1 MLVNHNTSSAPTKL
15 PEDLS
20 VTNAADTRCE

>member
-1 MLVNHNTSSAPTKL
+1 VQIDRNANSQPTKL

-20 VTNAADTRCE
+20 VTNAADTSCE

>member
-1 MLVNHNTSSAPTKL
+1 RNTSSSSAKL

-20 VTNAADTRCE
+20 VTNAADTHCE